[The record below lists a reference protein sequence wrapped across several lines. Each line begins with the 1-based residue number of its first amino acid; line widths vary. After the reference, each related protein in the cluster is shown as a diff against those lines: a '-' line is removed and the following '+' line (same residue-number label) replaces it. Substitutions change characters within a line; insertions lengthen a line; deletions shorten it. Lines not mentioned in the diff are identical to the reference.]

1 MGTYNQATE
10 RSMFA
15 WAVVVYYKK
24 SEDLRYR
31 DGWQRQRRLAMH
43 NISVQGEEV
52 SEDEETILT
61 AVEAEI
67 APPTRN
73 HICRNDPNWR
83 QRLIDEITRCNEDEE
98 QEIIVCCR
106 GKSKAVGNATMIGA
120 LLRHQADMRGMHV
133 SDYGIDIEAHVVE
146 SPNEEEVTDYMIYV
160 NRRGGWI
167 IAEAAT
173 GNIVERYTDRV
184 DRITRWNF
192 LAWILVERS
201 RAWPRL
207 GRLQFQIRAQRQQGQ
222 PTLTQEEIRQL
233 YHIETYQ
240 DTMWY
245 EGEEQCDDDTQ
256 TLEDSQEVEMT
267 VIDVNWLLDT
277 VLSVP
282 AAERPVLYDSEDE
295 ARSDTDTEATE
306 ASEDE
311 SAAAM

>member
-1 MGTYNQATE
+1 M
-10 RSMFA
+10 
-15 WAVVVYYKK
+15 
-24 SEDLRYR
+24 
-31 DGWQRQRRLAMH
+31 
-43 NISVQGEEV
+43 
-52 SEDEETILT
+52 
-61 AVEAEI
+61 
-67 APPTRN
+67 
-73 HICRNDPNWR
+73 
-83 QRLIDEITRCNEDEE
+83 
-98 QEIIVCCR
+98 
-106 GKSKAVGNATMIGA
+106 
-120 LLRHQADMRGMHV
+120 
-133 SDYGIDIEAHVVE
+133 
-146 SPNEEEVTDYMIYV
+146 
-160 NRRGGWI
+160 
-167 IAEAAT
+167 
-173 GNIVERYTDRV
+173 
-184 DRITRWNF
+184 
-192 LAWILVERS
+192 AWILVERS

-256 TLEDSQEVEMT
+256 TPEDSQEVEMT

-311 SAAAM
+311 SAAAT